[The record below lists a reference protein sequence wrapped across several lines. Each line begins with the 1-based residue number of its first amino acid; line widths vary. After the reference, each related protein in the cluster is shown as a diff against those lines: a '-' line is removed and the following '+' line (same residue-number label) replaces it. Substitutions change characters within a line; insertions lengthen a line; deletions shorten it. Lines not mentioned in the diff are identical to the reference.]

1 MTAPLTPSKSLLL
14 NKVPAV
20 TLAFWV
26 IKIMSTT
33 VGETGADYLAINAGL
48 GQSVTRGVMAAFF
61 AAALL
66 IQLRSRRYTPWIYW
80 LTVVLVSVVG
90 TQITD
95 ALTDGL
101 GVSLYISTTVFAV
114 GLAIIFSVWYRIE
127 RTLSIHTIVTRRREL
142 FYWAAILCTFA
153 LGTAAGDLATEALGL
168 GFKLGVLVFG
178 ALIALTFAAW
188 RLGANAVLTFWIAY
202 VLTRPLGASLG
213 DLLTQART
221 YGGIGLGAT
230 LTTAIFLSV
239 IVALVAVAQFGRAG
253 AALAVVAL
261 ATGCS
266 KTPTE
271 SKPSETA
278 PAVSSGPSAS
288 SSPPEKKA
296 PSKLGD
302 LSSFRTIA
310 ADVTTLVDKGDLPGA
325 KARIKDLE
333 VAWDS
338 AEAGLK
344 PRAAADW
351 HVVDK
356 AIDRALEAL
365 RSDHP
370 SAADCKQRLSEL
382 LNTMDGMSGTH
393 G

>member
-1 MTAPLTPSKSLLL
+1 VVESVQTRYRPRQRLPGNPMTAPLTPSKPPWL

-20 TLAFWV
+20 TLSFWV

-33 VGETGADYLAINAGL
+33 VGETGADYLAVNAGL

-61 AAALL
+61 AGALL

-168 GFKLGVLVFG
+168 GFKLGVVAFG
-178 ALIALTFAAW
+178 ALIALTFTAW

-239 IVALVAVAQFGRAG
+239 IVGLVAVAQFGQTIQR
-253 AALAVVAL
+253 
-261 ATGCS
+261 
-266 KTPTE
+266 
-271 SKPSETA
+271 
-278 PAVSSGPSAS
+278 AS
-288 SSPPEKKA
+288 S
-296 PSKLGD
+296 
-302 LSSFRTIA
+302 
-310 ADVTTLVDKGDLPGA
+310 TT
-325 KARIKDLE
+325 
-333 VAWDS
+333 S
-338 AEAGLK
+338 
-344 PRAAADW
+344 
-351 HVVDK
+351 
-356 AIDRALEAL
+356 
-365 RSDHP
+365 
-370 SAADCKQRLSEL
+370 
-382 LNTMDGMSGTH
+382 
-393 G
+393 